1 MRRLEGGME
10 GHTMSDE
17 IDTSLLNAPLK
28 VVNLGL
34 ESFAEELAQ
43 QGVEVVHV
51 DWTPPAGG
59 DPVLAEL
66 LSKLGS

>member
-1 MRRLEGGME
+1 VSSKINE
-10 GHTMSDE
+10 T
-17 IDTSLLNAPLK
+17 LLDVPLK

-34 ESFAEELAQ
+34 ESFALELTQ

-59 DPVLAEL
+59 DPALAEL
-66 LSKLGS
+66 LSKLGT

>member
-1 MRRLEGGME
+1 M
-10 GHTMSDE
+10 TDE
-17 IDTSLLNAPLK
+17 IGESLLNAPLK

-34 ESFAEELAQ
+34 ESFARELAQ

-59 DPVLAEL
+59 DPALAEL
-66 LSKLGS
+66 LSKLGT